1 MKNKLFPIDVIRSK
15 AQEYVDAS
23 LCDHNAAQVMVR
35 TIEAE
40 RGGEN
45 IFNERHGVTE
55 GEGGVAG
62 EEDDR
67 PIATKLNKRQLAEL
81 LEERERQMRQGSTDG
96 EPTDQW
102 RVYSEIVQ
110 ALQSHRRLRM
120 MIQASAGTGK
130 SFLLTSIYLWC
141 VVHDVAAKAA
151 APTGIVGALVRI
163 ARQF

>member
-1 MKNKLFPIDVIRSK
+1 M
-15 AQEYVDAS
+15 DAS

-45 IFNERHGVTE
+45 IFNERHGVAE
-55 GEGGVAG
+55 GEGGAAG

-81 LEERERQMRQGSTDG
+81 LGERERQMRQGSTDG

-110 ALQSHRRLRM
+110 GLQSHRRLRM
-120 MIQASAGTGK
+120 MIQASAGTGTQW
-130 SFLLTSIYLWC
+130 SLTVGCNSHMRRIC
-141 VVHDVAAKAA
+141 
-151 APTGIVGALVRI
+151 GI
-163 ARQF
+163 

>member
-1 MKNKLFPIDVIRSK
+1 MTRRLFPIDVIRSK

-23 LCDHNAAQVMVR
+23 LCDHTAAQVMVR

-55 GEGGVAG
+55 GEDGAAG
-62 EEDDR
+62 EEEDR

-81 LEERERQMRQGSTDG
+81 LEERERQMRQGSSDG

-110 ALQSHRRLRM
+110 GLQSARRLRM

-141 VVHDVAAKAA
+141 VVHDVACKAA

>member
-1 MKNKLFPIDVIRSK
+1 M
-15 AQEYVDAS
+15 DAS

-45 IFNERHGVTE
+45 IFNERHGVAE
-55 GEGGVAG
+55 GEGGAG

-110 ALQSHRRLRM
+110 ALQSDRRLRM

-151 APTGIVGALVRI
+151 APTGIVGALVRV
-163 ARQF
+163 ARYF

>member
-1 MKNKLFPIDVIRSK
+1 
-15 AQEYVDAS
+15 
-23 LCDHNAAQVMVR
+23 MVR

-40 RGGEN
+40 SGGEN

-55 GEGGVAG
+55 GEGSAAG

-81 LEERERQMRQGSTDG
+81 LEERERQMRQGSSDG
-96 EPTDQW
+96 QPTDQW

-110 ALQSHRRLRM
+110 AFQTERRLRM

-141 VVHDVAAKAA
+141 IVHGVACKAA
-151 APTGIVGALVRI
+151 APTGIVGALV
-163 ARQF
+163 

>member
-1 MKNKLFPIDVIRSK
+1 MVKVI
-15 AQEYVDAS
+15 EG
-23 LCDHNAAQVMVR
+23 
-35 TIEAE
+35 E
-40 RGGEN
+40 RGGEHT
-45 IFNERHGVTE
+45 FNERHGVTE
-55 GEGGVAG
+55 GDGGAAG
-62 EEDDR
+62 EEEDR
-67 PIATKLNKRQLAEL
+67 SIATKLNKRQLAEL
-81 LEERERQMRQGSTDG
+81 LAERERQMRQGGSDG

-141 VVHDVAAKAA
+141 VVHDVACKAA
-151 APTGIVGALVRI
+151 APTGIAGSLVRI